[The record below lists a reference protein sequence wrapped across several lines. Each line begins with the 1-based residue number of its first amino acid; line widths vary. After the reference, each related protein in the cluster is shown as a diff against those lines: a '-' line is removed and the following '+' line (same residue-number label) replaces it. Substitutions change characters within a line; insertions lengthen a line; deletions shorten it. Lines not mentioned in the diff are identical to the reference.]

1 MNPLKSL
8 IFLFRKYTTATLL
21 NVIGLSVAFAS
32 FMIIMMQVL
41 HAWTFDQHYK
51 ASDRIY
57 RLLVEEE
64 PDDAWSHIMTRP
76 LGEKLAASSPDV
88 ETCGS
93 FSGDYRCWTVGSLSR
108 TDVENA
114 AKFNIEGLGIS
125 PEILNIFEFTP
136 VAGNFDRF
144 KEPGTLI
151 LSETTAKKIFG
162 KDNPIGATLLLSEQE
177 SLEETLL
184 TVIAVFKDFPVNSSI
199 PNDYYFFCFG
209 DTDINEHRNASSQFY
224 LRLNDPANCERAEQ
238 TMRSALYE
246 YEKNYLHDS
255 TQTSRV
261 RLFPLHDSYYTFS
274 SLITEE
280 QGNKNITLILFVI
293 ALLILLIASINFINL
308 SIAQTPLRMRN
319 LNTQKVFGC
328 TTGKLRINL
337 IVESVG
343 LAVLSFVL
351 ALCIVHGLS
360 DTAVA
365 SWTTGGISLH
375 NHTETLWTAAGTAL
389 LVGLLA
395 GIYPA
400 FYATSF
406 APAFVLKSSFGITP
420 SGRKLRITLISIQFI
435 ISIVLLIA
443 TLCISAQN
451 RYMRNFDLGINTENI
466 VEFRLNPLMKDKSDV
481 LVNEL
486 KKHPDIVDVTRT
498 GSPIVSF
505 GVTRY
510 NREYQGQNI
519 SFYIIRVEENFLPF
533 LGLKITEGRAFNASD
548 YLSNE
553 QPVIFNETARKTFG
567 LKLNDQHLTYEK
579 AIGFM
584 EDYHFLPPKYELL
597 PLALVASRNYNYYFN
612 IKIASPN
619 PEHAMEYIRET
630 YRKLNPRNEEPE
642 IHFLDESID
651 RLYEKERKLS
661 AQISFF
667 SLVSGLIAIIGVF
680 GIIHFEMRYRRK
692 EIAIRKVFG
701 ATVSEILRMFNKT
714 YIRIVLACFVIAV
727 PIAYYFMREWLKQ
740 FAYKTPLHAWIFI
753 TALIVV
759 LGVVITVISLRCY
772 KTATDNPVDSIRKE

>member
-1 MNPLKSL
+1 MNPLKNL
-8 IFLFRKYTTATLL
+8 VFLFRKYTTATLL

-41 HAWTFDQHYK
+41 HAWTYDQHYK

-57 RLLVEEE
+57 RLLSQDFNSEWRYV
-64 PDDAWSHIMTRP
+64 MTRP
-76 LGEKLAASSPDV
+76 FGEKIATSSPDI
-88 ETCGS
+88 ETYGHMTWC
-93 FSGDYRCWTVGSLSR
+93 YWREGSLSR

-114 AKFNIEGLGIS
+114 SKINIKGQGIS
-125 PEILNIFEFTP
+125 PGILDIFEFTP

-144 KEPGTLI
+144 KEPGTLVI
-151 LSETTAKKIFG
+151 SETTAKKIFG
-162 KDNPIGATLLLSEQE
+162 KDNPIGATLLLTKPDSP
-177 SLEETLL
+177 EETLL

-199 PNDYYFFCFG
+199 PNDYCFFYIG
-209 DTDINEHRNASSQFY
+209 NRGNDDPQEASSQFY
-224 LRLNDPANCERAEQ
+224 LRLNDPANLDRAER
-238 TMRSALYE
+238 TMQSALYE
-246 YEKNYLHDS
+246 YAKIHLGDS
-255 TQTSRV
+255 TAYHV
-261 RLFPLHDSYYTFS
+261 RLLPLHDSYYTSFL
-274 SLITEE
+274 SLSLEN
-280 QGNKNITLILFVI
+280 GNKNIVIIFFVI

-328 TTGKLRINL
+328 TTGKLRMNL
-337 IVESVG
+337 IAESLG
-343 LAVLSFVL
+343 LTVISFMLS
-351 ALCIVHGLS
+351 LCIVHGLS
-360 DTAVA
+360 GTTIA

-375 NHTETLWTAAGTAL
+375 NHTEALWTAAGAAL

-420 SGRKLRITLISIQFI
+420 SGHRLRITLISLQFI
-435 ISIVLLIA
+435 ISIALIIA

-451 RYMRNFDLGINTENI
+451 RYMRNFNLGIDTENI
-466 VEFRLNPLMKDKSDV
+466 VEFQLNQLMNGKRDV

-498 GSPIVSF
+498 ESPIVSPLDI
-505 GVTRY
+505 GY
-510 NREYQGQNI
+510 SIQGPNI
-519 SFYIIRVEENFLPF
+519 NMKFNTIGVEENFLSF

-548 YLSNE
+548 YLGNK
-553 QPVIFNETARKTFG
+553 QILIFNETARKAFDIKT
-567 LKLNDQHLTYEK
+567 DQLIAREK
-579 AIGFM
+579 VIGFM
-584 EDYHFLPPKYELL
+584 EDYHFRPLQYELS
-597 PLALVASRNYNYYFN
+597 PLALFPTDYVRYFYV
-612 IKIASPN
+612 KIASPN

-642 IHFLDESID
+642 IHFLNESID

-667 SLVSGLIAIIGVF
+667 SLVSGLIAITGVF

-701 ATVSEILRMFNKT
+701 ATVGEILRMFNKT

-772 KTATDNPVDSIRKE
+772 KTATDNPADSIRKE

>member
-1 MNPLKSL
+1 MNPLKNL
-8 IFLFRKYTTATLL
+8 VFLFRKYTTATLL

-41 HAWTFDQHYK
+41 HAWTYDQHYK

-57 RLLVEEE
+57 RLLSQDFNSEWRYV
-64 PDDAWSHIMTRP
+64 MTRP
-76 LGEKLAASSPDV
+76 FGEKIATSSPDI
-88 ETCGS
+88 ETYGHMTWC
-93 FSGDYRCWTVGSLSR
+93 YWREGSLSR
-108 TDVENA
+108 TDVGNA
-114 AKFNIEGLGIS
+114 SKINIKGQGIS
-125 PEILNIFEFTP
+125 PGILDIFEFTP

-144 KEPGTLI
+144 KEPGTLVI
-151 LSETTAKKIFG
+151 SETTAKKIFG
-162 KDNPIGATLLLSEQE
+162 KDNPIGATLLLTKLDSP
-177 SLEETLL
+177 EETLL

-199 PNDYYFFCFG
+199 PNDYCFFYIG
-209 DTDINEHRNASSQFY
+209 NRGNDDPQEASSQFY
-224 LRLNDPANCERAEQ
+224 LRLNDPANLDRAER
-238 TMRSALYE
+238 TMQSALYE
-246 YEKNYLHDS
+246 YAKIHLGDS
-255 TQTSRV
+255 TAYHV
-261 RLFPLHDSYYTFS
+261 RLLPLHDSYYTSFL
-274 SLITEE
+274 SLSLEN
-280 QGNKNITLILFVI
+280 GNKNIVIIFFVI

-328 TTGKLRINL
+328 TTGKLRMNL
-337 IVESVG
+337 IAESLG
-343 LAVLSFVL
+343 LTVISFMLS
-351 ALCIVHGLS
+351 LCIVHGLS
-360 DTAVA
+360 GTTIA

-375 NHTETLWTAAGTAL
+375 NHTEALWTAAGAAL

-420 SGRKLRITLISIQFI
+420 SGHRLRITLISLQFI
-435 ISIVLLIA
+435 ISIALIIA

-451 RYMRNFDLGINTENI
+451 RYMRNFNLGIDTENI
-466 VEFRLNPLMKDKSDV
+466 VEFQLNQLMNGKRDV

-498 GSPIVSF
+498 ESPIVSPLDI
-505 GVTRY
+505 GY
-510 NREYQGQNI
+510 SIQGPNI
-519 SFYIIRVEENFLPF
+519 NMKFNTIGVEENFLSF

-548 YLSNE
+548 YLGNK
-553 QPVIFNETARKTFG
+553 QILIFNETARKAFDIKT
-567 LKLNDQHLTYEK
+567 DQLIAREK
-579 AIGFM
+579 VIGFM
-584 EDYHFLPPKYELL
+584 EDYHFRPLQYELS
-597 PLALVASRNYNYYFN
+597 PLALFPTDYVRYFYV
-612 IKIASPN
+612 KIASPN

-642 IHFLDESID
+642 IHFMDESID

-661 AQISFF
+661 AQITFF
-667 SLVSGLIAIIGVF
+667 SLVSGLLAIIGVF

-701 ATVSEILRMFNKT
+701 ATVGEILRMFDKT
-714 YIRIVLACFVIAV
+714 YILIVLACFVIAV

-759 LGVVITVISLRCY
+759 LGIVITVISLRCY

>member
-1 MNPLKSL
+1 MNPLKNL
-8 IFLFRKYTTATLL
+8 VFLFRKYTTATLL

-57 RLLVEEE
+57 RILSQDFNSEWRYV
-64 PDDAWSHIMTRP
+64 MTRP
-76 LGEKLAASSPDV
+76 FGERIATSSPDI
-88 ETCGS
+88 ETYGHMTWC
-93 FSGDYRCWTVGSLSR
+93 YWREGSLSR

-114 AKFNIEGLGIS
+114 SKINIKGQGIS
-125 PEILNIFEFTP
+125 PGILDIFEFTP

-144 KEPGTLI
+144 KEPGTLVI
-151 LSETTAKKIFG
+151 SETTAKKIFG
-162 KDNPIGATLLLSEQE
+162 KDNPIGATLLLTKPDSP
-177 SLEETLL
+177 EETLL

-199 PNDYYFFCFG
+199 PNDYCFFYIG
-209 DTDINEHRNASSQFY
+209 NRGNDDPQEASSQFY
-224 LRLNDPANCERAEQ
+224 LRLNDPANLDRAER
-238 TMRSALYE
+238 TMQSALYE
-246 YEKNYLHDS
+246 YAKIHLGDS
-255 TQTSRV
+255 TAYHV
-261 RLFPLHDSYYTFS
+261 RLLPLHDSYYTSFL
-274 SLITEE
+274 SLSLEN
-280 QGNKNITLILFVI
+280 GNKNIVIIFFVI

-328 TTGKLRINL
+328 TTGKLRMNL
-337 IVESVG
+337 IAESLG
-343 LAVLSFVL
+343 LTVISFMLS
-351 ALCIVHGLS
+351 LCIVHGLS
-360 DTAVA
+360 GTTIA

-375 NHTETLWTAAGTAL
+375 NHTEALWTAAGAAL

-420 SGRKLRITLISIQFI
+420 SGHRLRITLISLQFI
-435 ISIVLLIA
+435 ISIALIIA

-451 RYMRNFDLGINTENI
+451 RYMRNFNLGIDTENI
-466 VEFRLNPLMKDKSDV
+466 VEFQLNQLMNGKRDV

-498 GSPIVSF
+498 ESPIVSPLDI
-505 GVTRY
+505 GY
-510 NREYQGQNI
+510 SIQGPNI
-519 SFYIIRVEENFLPF
+519 NMKFNTIGVEENFLSF

-548 YLSNE
+548 YLGNK
-553 QPVIFNETARKTFG
+553 QILIFNETARKAFDIKT
-567 LKLNDQHLTYEK
+567 DQLIAREK
-579 AIGFM
+579 VIGFM
-584 EDYHFLPPKYELL
+584 EDYHFRPLQYELS
-597 PLALVASRNYNYYFN
+597 PLALFPTDYVRYFYV
-612 IKIASPN
+612 KIASPN

-651 RLYEKERKLS
+651 RLYENERKLS

-667 SLVSGLIAIIGVF
+667 SLVSGLLAIIGVF

-701 ATVSEILRMFNKT
+701 ATVGEILRMFDKT

>member
-1 MNPLKSL
+1 MNPLKNL
-8 IFLFRKYTTATLL
+8 VFLFRKYTTATLL

-41 HAWTFDQHYK
+41 HAWTYDQHYK

-57 RLLVEEE
+57 RLLSQDFNSEWRYV
-64 PDDAWSHIMTRP
+64 MTRP
-76 LGEKLAASSPDV
+76 FGEKIATSSPDI
-88 ETCGS
+88 ETYGHMTWC
-93 FSGDYRCWTVGSLSR
+93 YWHEGSLSR

-114 AKFNIEGLGIS
+114 SKINIKGQGIS
-125 PEILNIFEFTP
+125 PGILDIFEFTP

-151 LSETTAKKIFG
+151 ISETTAKKIFG
-162 KDNPIGATLLLSEQE
+162 KDNPIGATLLLTKPDSP
-177 SLEETLL
+177 EETLL

-199 PNDYYFFCFG
+199 PNDYCFFYIG
-209 DTDINEHRNASSQFY
+209 NRGNDDPQEASSQFY
-224 LRLNDPANCERAEQ
+224 LRLNDPANHDRAER
-238 TMRSALYE
+238 TMQSALYE
-246 YEKNYLHDS
+246 YAKIHLGDS
-255 TQTSRV
+255 TAYHV
-261 RLFPLHDSYYTFS
+261 RLLPLHDSYYTSFL
-274 SLITEE
+274 SLSLEN
-280 QGNKNITLILFVI
+280 GNKNIVIIFFVI

-328 TTGKLRINL
+328 TTGKLRMNL
-337 IVESVG
+337 IAESLG
-343 LAVLSFVL
+343 LTVISFILS
-351 ALCIVHGLS
+351 LCIVHGLS
-360 DTAVA
+360 GTTIA

-375 NHTETLWTAAGTAL
+375 NHTEALWTAAGAAL

-420 SGRKLRITLISIQFI
+420 SGHRLRITLISLQFI
-435 ISIVLLIA
+435 ISIALIIA

-451 RYMRNFDLGINTENI
+451 RYMRNFNLGIDTENI
-466 VEFRLNPLMKDKSDV
+466 VEFQLNQLMNGKRDV

-498 GSPIVSF
+498 ESPIVSPLDI
-505 GVTRY
+505 GY
-510 NREYQGQNI
+510 SIQGPNI
-519 SFYIIRVEENFLPF
+519 NMKFNTIGVEENFLSF

-548 YLSNE
+548 YLGNK
-553 QPVIFNETARKTFG
+553 QILIFNETARKAFDIKT
-567 LKLNDQHLTYEK
+567 DQLIAREK
-579 AIGFM
+579 VIGFM
-584 EDYHFLPPKYELL
+584 EDYHFRPLQYELS
-597 PLALVASRNYNYYFN
+597 PLALFPTDYVRYFYV
-612 IKIASPN
+612 KIASPN

-630 YRKLNPRNEEPE
+630 YRKLSPRNEEPE
-642 IHFLDESID
+642 IHFMDESID

-667 SLVSGLIAIIGVF
+667 SLVSGLLAIIGVF

-701 ATVSEILRMFNKT
+701 ATVGEILRMFNKT

>member
-1 MNPLKSL
+1 M
-8 IFLFRKYTTATLL
+8 
-21 NVIGLSVAFAS
+21 
-32 FMIIMMQVL
+32 
-41 HAWTFDQHYK
+41 
-51 ASDRIY
+51 
-57 RLLVEEE
+57 
-64 PDDAWSHIMTRP
+64 
-76 LGEKLAASSPDV
+76 
-88 ETCGS
+88 
-93 FSGDYRCWTVGSLSR
+93 
-108 TDVENA
+108 
-114 AKFNIEGLGIS
+114 
-125 PEILNIFEFTP
+125 
-136 VAGNFDRF
+136 
-144 KEPGTLI
+144 
-151 LSETTAKKIFG
+151 
-162 KDNPIGATLLLSEQE
+162 
-177 SLEETLL
+177 
-184 TVIAVFKDFPVNSSI
+184 
-199 PNDYYFFCFG
+199 
-209 DTDINEHRNASSQFY
+209 
-224 LRLNDPANCERAEQ
+224 
-238 TMRSALYE
+238 
-246 YEKNYLHDS
+246 
-255 TQTSRV
+255 
-261 RLFPLHDSYYTFS
+261 
-274 SLITEE
+274 
-280 QGNKNITLILFVI
+280 
-293 ALLILLIASINFINL
+293 
-308 SIAQTPLRMRN
+308 
-319 LNTQKVFGC
+319 
-328 TTGKLRINL
+328 
-337 IVESVG
+337 
-343 LAVLSFVL
+343 
-351 ALCIVHGLS
+351 
-360 DTAVA
+360 
-365 SWTTGGISLH
+365 H

-389 LVGLLA
+389 LIGLIA

-519 SFYIIRVEENFLPF
+519 SFDIIRVEENFLPF

-579 AIGFM
+579 VIGFM

-597 PLALVASRNYNYYFN
+597 PLALVASHDYNYYIY

-701 ATVSEILRMFNKT
+701 ATVGEILRMFNKT

-772 KTATDNPVDSIRKE
+772 KTATDNPADSIRKE

>member
-1 MNPLKSL
+1 MNPLKNL
-8 IFLFRKYTTATLL
+8 VFLFRKYTTATLL

-41 HAWTFDQHYK
+41 HAWTYDQHYK

-57 RLLVEEE
+57 RLLTQNFNSEWRYV
-64 PDDAWSHIMTRP
+64 MTRP
-76 LGEKLAASSPDV
+76 FGEKIATSSPDI
-88 ETCGS
+88 ETYGHMTWC
-93 FSGDYRCWTVGSLSR
+93 YWCEGSLSR

-114 AKFNIEGLGIS
+114 SKINIKGQGIS
-125 PEILNIFEFTP
+125 PGILDIFEFIP

-144 KEPGTLI
+144 EEPGTLVI
-151 LSETTAKKIFG
+151 SETTAKKIFG
-162 KDNPIGATLLLSEQE
+162 KDNPIGATLLLTKPDSP
-177 SLEETLL
+177 EETLL

-199 PNDYYFFCFG
+199 PNDYCFFYIG
-209 DTDINEHRNASSQFY
+209 NRGNDDPQEASSQFY
-224 LRLNDPANCERAEQ
+224 LRLNDPANLDRAER
-238 TMRSALYE
+238 TMQSALYE
-246 YEKNYLHDS
+246 YAKIHLGDS
-255 TQTSRV
+255 TAYHV
-261 RLFPLHDSYYTFS
+261 RLLPLHDSYYTSFL
-274 SLITEE
+274 SLSLEN
-280 QGNKNITLILFVI
+280 GNKNIVIIFFVI

-328 TTGKLRINL
+328 TTGKLRMNL
-337 IVESVG
+337 IAESLG
-343 LAVLSFVL
+343 LTVISFMLS
-351 ALCIVHGLS
+351 LCIVHGLS
-360 DTAVA
+360 GTTIA

-375 NHTETLWTAAGTAL
+375 NHTEALWTAAGAAL

-420 SGRKLRITLISIQFI
+420 SGHRLRITLISLQFI
-435 ISIVLLIA
+435 ISIALIIA

-451 RYMRNFDLGINTENI
+451 RYMRNFNLGIDTENI
-466 VEFRLNPLMKDKSDV
+466 VEFQLNQLMNGKRDV

-498 GSPIVSF
+498 ESPIVSPLDI
-505 GVTRY
+505 GY
-510 NREYQGQNI
+510 SIQGPNI
-519 SFYIIRVEENFLPF
+519 NMKFNTIGVEENFLSF

-548 YLSNE
+548 YLGNK
-553 QPVIFNETARKTFG
+553 QILIFNETARKAFDIKT
-567 LKLNDQHLTYEK
+567 DQLIAREK
-579 AIGFM
+579 VIGFM
-584 EDYHFLPPKYELL
+584 EDYHFRPLQYELS
-597 PLALVASRNYNYYFN
+597 PLALFPTDYVRYFYV
-612 IKIASPN
+612 KIASPN

-630 YRKLNPRNEEPE
+630 YRKLSPRNEEPE
-642 IHFLDESID
+642 IHFMDESID

-667 SLVSGLIAIIGVF
+667 SLVSGLLAIIGVF

-701 ATVSEILRMFNKT
+701 ATVGEILRMFNKT

>member
-1 MNPLKSL
+1 MNPLKNL

-41 HAWTFDQHYK
+41 HAWTYDQHYK

-57 RLLVEEE
+57 RLLSQDFNSEWRYV
-64 PDDAWSHIMTRP
+64 MTRP
-76 LGEKLAASSPDV
+76 FGEKIATSSPDI
-88 ETCGS
+88 ETYGHMTWC
-93 FSGDYRCWTVGSLSR
+93 YWREGSLSR

-114 AKFNIEGLGIS
+114 SKINIKGQGIS
-125 PEILNIFEFTP
+125 PGILDIFEFSP

-144 KEPGTLI
+144 EEPGTLVI
-151 LSETTAKKIFG
+151 SETTAKKIFG
-162 KDNPIGATLLLSEQE
+162 KDNPIGATLLLTKPDSP
-177 SLEETLL
+177 EETLL

-199 PNDYYFFCFG
+199 PNDYCFFYIG
-209 DTDINEHRNASSQFY
+209 NRGNDDPQEASSQFY
-224 LRLNDPANCERAEQ
+224 LRLNDPANHDRAEK
-238 TMRSALYE
+238 TMQSALYE
-246 YEKNYLHDS
+246 YAKIHLGDS
-255 TQTSRV
+255 TAYHV
-261 RLFPLHDSYYTFS
+261 RLLPLHDSYYTSFL
-274 SLITEE
+274 SLSLEN
-280 QGNKNITLILFVI
+280 GNKNIVIIFFVI

-328 TTGKLRINL
+328 TTGKLRMNL
-337 IVESVG
+337 IAESLG
-343 LAVLSFVL
+343 LTVISFMLS
-351 ALCIVHGLS
+351 LCIVHGLS
-360 DTAVA
+360 GTTIA

-375 NHTETLWTAAGTAL
+375 NHTEALWTAAGAAL

-420 SGRKLRITLISIQFI
+420 SGHRLRITLISLQFI
-435 ISIVLLIA
+435 ISIALIIA

-451 RYMRNFDLGINTENI
+451 RYMRNFNLGIDTENI
-466 VEFRLNPLMKDKSDV
+466 VEFQLNQLMNGKRDV

-498 GSPIVSF
+498 ESPIVSPLDI
-505 GVTRY
+505 GY
-510 NREYQGQNI
+510 SIQGPNI
-519 SFYIIRVEENFLPF
+519 NMKFNTIGVEENFLSF

-548 YLSNE
+548 YLGNK
-553 QPVIFNETARKTFG
+553 QILIFNETARKAFDIKT
-567 LKLNDQHLTYEK
+567 DQLIVREK
-579 AIGFM
+579 VIGFM
-584 EDYHFLPPKYELL
+584 EDYHFRPLQYELS
-597 PLALVASRNYNYYFN
+597 PLALFPTDYVRYFYV
-612 IKIASPN
+612 KIASPN

-642 IHFLDESID
+642 IHFLNESID
-651 RLYEKERKLS
+651 RLYEKERKLT

-667 SLVSGLIAIIGVF
+667 SLVSGLIAITGVF

-701 ATVSEILRMFNKT
+701 ATVGEILRMFNKT

-772 KTATDNPVDSIRKE
+772 KTATDNPADSIRKE

>member
-1 MNPLKSL
+1 MNPLKNL

-41 HAWTFDQHYK
+41 HAWTYDQHYK

-57 RLLVEEE
+57 RLLSQDFNSEWRYV
-64 PDDAWSHIMTRP
+64 MTRP
-76 LGEKLAASSPDV
+76 FGEKIATSSPDI
-88 ETCGS
+88 ETYGHMTWC
-93 FSGDYRCWTVGSLSR
+93 YWREGSLSR

-114 AKFNIEGLGIS
+114 SKINIKGQGIS
-125 PEILNIFEFTP
+125 PGILDIFEFTP

-144 KEPGTLI
+144 KEPGTLVI
-151 LSETTAKKIFG
+151 SETTAKKIFG
-162 KDNPIGATLLLSEQE
+162 KDNPIGATLLLTKPDSP
-177 SLEETLL
+177 EETLL

-199 PNDYYFFCFG
+199 PNDYCFFYIG
-209 DTDINEHRNASSQFY
+209 NRGNDDPQEASSEFY
-224 LRLNDPANCERAEQ
+224 LRLNDPANHDRAER
-238 TMRSALYE
+238 TMQSALYE
-246 YEKNYLHDS
+246 YAKIHLGDS
-255 TQTSRV
+255 TAYHV
-261 RLFPLHDSYYTFS
+261 RLLPLHDSYYTSFL
-274 SLITEE
+274 SLSLES
-280 QGNKNITLILFVI
+280 GNKNIVIIFFVI

-328 TTGKLRINL
+328 TTGKLRMNL
-337 IVESVG
+337 IAESLG
-343 LAVLSFVL
+343 LTVISFMLS
-351 ALCIVHGLS
+351 LCIVHGLS
-360 DTAVA
+360 GTTIA

-375 NHTETLWTAAGTAL
+375 NHTEALWTAAGAAL

-420 SGRKLRITLISIQFI
+420 SGHRLRITLISLQFI
-435 ISIVLLIA
+435 ISIALIIA

-451 RYMRNFDLGINTENI
+451 RYMRNFNLGIDTENI
-466 VEFRLNPLMKDKSDV
+466 VEFQLNQLMNGKRDV

-498 GSPIVSF
+498 ESPIVSPLDI
-505 GVTRY
+505 GY
-510 NREYQGQNI
+510 SIQGPNI
-519 SFYIIRVEENFLPF
+519 NMKFNTIGVEENFLSF

-548 YLSNE
+548 YLGNK
-553 QPVIFNETARKTFG
+553 QILIFNETARKAFDIKT
-567 LKLNDQHLTYEK
+567 DQLIAREK
-579 AIGFM
+579 VIGFM
-584 EDYHFLPPKYELL
+584 EDYHFRPLQYELS
-597 PLALVASRNYNYYFN
+597 PLALFPTDYVRYFYV
-612 IKIASPN
+612 KIASPN

-630 YRKLNPRNEEPE
+630 YRKLSPRNEEPE
-642 IHFLDESID
+642 IHFMDESID

-667 SLVSGLIAIIGVF
+667 SLVSGLLAIIGVF

-701 ATVSEILRMFNKT
+701 ATVGEILRMFNKT